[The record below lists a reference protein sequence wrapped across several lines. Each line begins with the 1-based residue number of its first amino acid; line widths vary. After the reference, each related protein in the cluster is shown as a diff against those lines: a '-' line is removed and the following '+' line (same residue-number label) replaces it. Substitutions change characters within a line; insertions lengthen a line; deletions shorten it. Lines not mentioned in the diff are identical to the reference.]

1 MTYIQETGQK
11 VVENYILCSEFGSV
25 LSYFIT
31 VGQLTLG
38 EIHILKKSIR
48 GG

>member
-11 VVENYILCSEFGSV
+11 VTEIYILCSEFGSI

-31 VGQLTLG
+31 VGQLTLV
-38 EIHILKKSIR
+38 EIHILEKSVR